1 MIAEDLIGKTVVNL
15 ENEKGLVIGVDGEG
29 RFEVQYED
37 HTSTYIQDAFE
48 RGYLTIDD
56 PLVNQRIKLDKI
68 NRGMKKLTAEVNRHL
83 TELNN
88 LIGLDA
94 IKERVQDLVCEIKI
108 SKLRD
113 AYDLKYPEVSKHLVF
128 IGNPG
133 TGKTTVARIIGK
145 IYKALGVLSKGQF
158 VEADRS
164 TLVAGYQ
171 GQTAI
176 KTKEVIA
183 KAIGGILFIDE
194 AYALVRGRDDDF
206 GYEALDTLTKEIED
220 HRSNL
225 MVIVAGYKKEMEDFL
240 TANPGLCSR
249 FKTIINFDD
258 YNDKELYLIFKNLL
272 KDNDYILSK
281 EAEKKMKSYFK
292 SHQNMAG
299 NGREVRNHFEEIVRY
314 QSKRLSALDVVS
326 KEMLM
331 TIEVEDLKGF
341 EEQK

>member
-1 MIAEDLIGKTVVNL
+1 MVAEDLIGKTVVNI
-15 ENEKGLVIGVDGEG
+15 ENERGLIVGVDEYG
-29 RFEVQYED
+29 RYDVQYDD

-48 RGYLTIDD
+48 RGYLVIDD
-56 PLVNQRIKLDKI
+56 PLVNQRLKLEKI
-68 NRGMKKLTAEVNRHL
+68 NRGMKKLTSEVNRYL
-83 TELNN
+83 SELNN
-88 LIGLDA
+88 LVGLEA
-94 IKERVQDLVCEIKI
+94 IKQRVQDLVCEIKI
-108 SKLRD
+108 AKLRD
-113 AYDLKYPEVSKHLVF
+113 AYDLKYPEVSKHLVL

-164 TLVAGYQ
+164 TLVAGYS

-176 KTKEVIA
+176 KTKEVIT

-194 AYALVRGRDDDF
+194 AYSLVRGKDDDF
-206 GYEALDTLTKEIED
+206 GFEALDTLVKEIED
-220 HRSNL
+220 HRNNL
-225 MVIVAGYKKEMEDFL
+225 MVIVAGYKKEMEEFL
-240 TANPGLCSR
+240 TSNPGLCSR

-272 KDNDYILSK
+272 KDNDYVLSK

-292 SHQNMAG
+292 TQKNMTG
-299 NGREVRNHFEEIVRY
+299 NGRDVRNHFEEIVRY
-314 QSKRLSALDVVS
+314 QSRRLSELDNIS

-341 EEQK
+341 GE